1 MGSGTCQAR
10 VRGELPDGA
19 STPGGAERSGA
30 NAVSEARHPPATAR
44 CGIPPPGCRLP
55 RHPPARRDLEEC
67 VGVSYGGTVV
77 QARSAASLTR
87 MGPRRHTTSR
97 HCQGPRFPGRAGSA
111 RRSFRD
117 VGGMRIM
124 VGETRSKESR

>member
-30 NAVSEARHPPATAR
+30 NAVSEARHPPA
-44 CGIPPPGCRLP
+44 
-55 RHPPARRDLEEC
+55 RRDLEEC

-87 MGPRRHTTSR
+87 MGPRRHTT
-97 HCQGPRFPGRAGSA
+97 
-111 RRSFRD
+111 
-117 VGGMRIM
+117 
-124 VGETRSKESR
+124 